1 MMIQNSKPF
10 KWWGWKWHFHAPW
23 LLNHKKFDFRM
34 ALWGSIFLLF
44 PTRKPLN
51 LSRSSQVELCALVIE
66 SYRCKEFLLF
76 KGIPLIIVIAIHAS
90 T

>member
-34 ALWGSIFLLF
+34 ALWGSIFPLF

-51 LSRSSQVELCALVIE
+51 LQSQQ
-66 SYRCKEFLLF
+66 
-76 KGIPLIIVIAIHAS
+76 P
-90 T
+90 